1 MVVPTPKES
10 WCHRWH
16 KPLHGPKNGAPWRV
30 KARCPVACHQ
40 RFLCGSLQWIDLG
53 ATHVGIRFLQGSHGL
68 AWPVYFAK
76 KMASRSVLVEW
87 FIMIFCRRLPPYV
100 WLMHICPS
108 LTAHLCVVKPTLRVI
123 GDRKRESLPGPPQFP
138 RYFKQIPAAATE
150 RRLWTKKT

>member
-10 WCHRWH
+10 WCHRW
-16 KPLHGPKNGAPWRV
+16 LSAPSRPQKRCRRV
-30 KARCPVACHQ
+30 EARCPVACHQ

-53 ATHVGIRFLQGSHGL
+53 GYSPWDQILTGFTWFGL
-68 AWPVYFAK
+68 AGVFCK
-76 KMASRSVLVEW
+76 KNGASRSVLVEW
-87 FIMIFCRRLPPYV
+87 FIKIFYRRLPPYV

-138 RYFKQIPAAATE
+138 RHFKQIPAAATE